1 MTIGH
6 PQVYEKYR
14 VDSGNKLPK
23 FGEVEYSLMTET
35 GNGFAYLKSGN
46 HLMACDGTSHES
58 VGCNLESNSGKNDP
72 YQPAKWIRADSGDIV
87 FEAPQGTI
95 YLNAKNIVLVSN
107 GADPDG
113 NIFLSSCND
122 VYIKST
128 DNVTITGTNVT
139 VSASKTATFVGKHT
153 TNIAANFLG
162 LVEVTDIASSIT
174 SLDGRF
180 TDLLKLLESI

>member
-6 PQVYEKYR
+6 PQIYEKYR
-14 VDSGNKLPK
+14 VDSGNTLPK
-23 FGEVEYSLMTET
+23 LGEVEYSLLTES
-35 GNGFAYLKSGN
+35 GNGFAYLKNGK
-46 HLMACDGTSHES
+46 HVMACDATSHES
-58 VGCNLESNSGKNDP
+58 VGFDVEVGKNGP
-72 YQPAKWIRADSGDIV
+72 YLPTKWIRANNGDIL
-87 FEAPQGTI
+87 FDAPNGTI
-95 YLNAKNIVLVSN
+95 YLNAKNIVLNSN

-113 NIFLSSCND
+113 NIFLSCCND

-139 VSASKTATFVGKHT
+139 VSASKTATLVGQHT

-174 SLDGRF
+174 SLEGRF